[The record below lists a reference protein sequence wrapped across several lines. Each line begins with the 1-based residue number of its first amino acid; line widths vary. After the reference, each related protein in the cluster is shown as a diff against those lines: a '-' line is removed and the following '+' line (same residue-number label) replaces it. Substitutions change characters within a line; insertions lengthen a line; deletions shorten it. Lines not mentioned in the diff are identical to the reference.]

1 MYTVEHAYSTDGIGK
16 LNFFCVLGA
25 GAAFYPPLCLRAI
38 RVPLIVAAPID
49 LVAGAAA
56 AVGVPPVHGTD
67 TVGATCWNGS
77 GFNWCDGIFDWQCR
91 HRRCHGSNSHENCEK
106 EAQAGHDD

>member
-1 MYTVEHAYSTDGIGK
+1 MAD
-16 LNFFCVLGA
+16 
-25 GAAFYPPLCLRAI
+25 
-38 RVPLIVAAPID
+38 PID

-91 HRRCHGSNSHENCEK
+91 HRRCQGRNSDENCEK
-106 EAQAGHDD
+106 EAQAGHDDYNLRARENKGGVRDVGEVGNGERERLMHR